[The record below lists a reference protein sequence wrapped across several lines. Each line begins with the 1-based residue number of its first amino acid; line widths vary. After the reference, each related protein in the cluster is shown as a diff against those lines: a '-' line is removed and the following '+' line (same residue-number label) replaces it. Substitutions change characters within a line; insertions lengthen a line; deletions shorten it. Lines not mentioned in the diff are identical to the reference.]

1 MRIHDDVGG
10 SVVLD
15 AEEET
20 EALNDAA
27 VEPKGSATVHFDDA
41 TNLYLRDIQKERLL
55 TAGEEKA
62 LAVKME
68 LGDKSA
74 RDRMIVCNLRLVVK
88 IAKRYRSR
96 GLPFLDLIGEGNLGL
111 IKAVDRFK
119 PSKECRFSTYATW
132 WIRQGIERAL
142 VNQVRTVRVPEHIY
156 DLIGKMNSVNRELLR
171 TLNRNPSVKEVA
183 ESLKV
188 DHVLVQTLLVL
199 LKKNFSI
206 DEQIEGP
213 NEDYALL
220 DTIEDRSTTSPA
232 KHLEDIDSYERV
244 LGWLEALTDT
254 ERTILTLRF
263 GLDDSL
269 PQTLEKVGEIYGVT
283 RERIRQIESK
293 SLERLRQ
300 MKQAAEAA
308 RRSAFSDV
316 AESPATDQ

>member
-1 MRIHDDVGG
+1 MQIDDDVGG

-15 AEEET
+15 AEEDT
-20 EALNDAA
+20 EALNDAE
-27 VEPKGSATVHFDDA
+27 VEPKSTATVPFEDA
-41 TNLYLRDIQKERLL
+41 TNLYLRDIQKARLL
-55 TAGEEKA
+55 TAEEEKA
-62 LAVKME
+62 LAVKIE

-156 DLIGKMNSVNRELLR
+156 DLIGRMNSVNRDLLR
-171 TLNRNPSVKEVA
+171 KLNRNPSVKEVA
-183 ESLKV
+183 ESLKI
-188 DHVLVQTLLVL
+188 DQVLVHTLLVL
-199 LKKNFSI
+199 LKKTFSI
-206 DEQIEGP
+206 DEQIDGP
-213 NEDYALL
+213 NDDYALL
-220 DTIEDRSTTSPA
+220 DTIEDRSAISPA
-232 KHLEDIDSYERV
+232 KLLEDMDSYERV

-263 GLDDSL
+263 GLDDGP
-269 PQTLEKVGEIYGVT
+269 PQTLERVGEIYGVT

-308 RRSAFSDV
+308 NR
-316 AESPATDQ
+316 